1 MTGDSKNTF
10 HLLCDGTY
18 KCVKYFIK
26 KNESKKNKK
35 ITFFST
41 YSRNIWVGFSVIIFI
56 SPIYICKV
64 L

>member
-26 KNESKKNKK
+26 KMNQKK
-35 ITFFST
+35 IRKLRFLVL
-41 YSRNIWVGFSVIIFI
+41 IVE
-56 SPIYICKV
+56 IYE
-64 L
+64 